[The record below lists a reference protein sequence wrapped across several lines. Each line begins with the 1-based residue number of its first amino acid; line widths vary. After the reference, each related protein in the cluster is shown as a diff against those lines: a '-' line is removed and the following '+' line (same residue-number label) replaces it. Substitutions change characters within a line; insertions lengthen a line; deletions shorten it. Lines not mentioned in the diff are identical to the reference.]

1 MENAYGIGVK
11 NRYELFYDEDV
22 DPLEIIR
29 QQEEEKEKR
38 KSDKSHPK
46 DKSKNLKPGK
56 VLPATGLAKKTKE
69 IPVVNQTKPSE
80 NTGRKS
86 RYLFTYIVNKT
97 KLFTRSTLSQQI
109 RVFKTNLPHIFP
121 CFLSFTKCKYH

>member
-38 KSDKSHPK
+38 KTDKAHCK
-46 DKSKNLKPGK
+46 DKSKVSKSGK
-56 VLPATGLAKKTKE
+56 QISTAVPKKAPKE
-69 IPVVNQTKPSE
+69 APIA
-80 NTGRKS
+80 
-86 RYLFTYIVNKT
+86 
-97 KLFTRSTLSQQI
+97 
-109 RVFKTNLPHIFP
+109 NLPKPTETTGKLLTKMIF
-121 CFLSFTKCKYH
+121 LQIQKVA